1 MGLLIIVSIFA
12 GLLSRQV
19 GAPLLLVFLGL
30 GILVGEDGIF
40 GVAFDNF
47 ELAYVVATPCL
58 AIILFD
64 GGLRTSSAA
73 VRLAW
78 EIGSASG
85 RERVCP
91 SVSISGVPVTS

>member
-47 ELAYVVATPCL
+47 ELAYVVATLCL

-64 GGLRTSSAA
+64 GGLRPSSAA

-78 EIGSASG
+78 APAAGLAPFG
-85 RERVCP
+85 VLVTGATTARTRV
-91 SVSISGVPVTS
+91 V